1 MSGTPVL
8 LDVTDTPGEKGE
20 VGVRQQPLGQQEL
33 LAVNASRTWWTAPVV
48 GGLQTDWPWHDHM
61 QSTHISYFDL
71 DTHCFKMPPE
81 TS

>member
-8 LDVTDTPGEKGE
+8 LDVTDTPGDKGE

-48 GGLQTDWPWHDHM
+48 GGLQTDWPGQPGPGM
-61 QSTHISYFDL
+61 TTCKAPI
-71 DTHCFKMPPE
+71 
-81 TS
+81 